1 MQLFF
6 IHHKWINGAKKS
18 VASSSETIEV
28 NSFLHKQLHGVLEFS
43 GDEVRLNS
51 GKPSFK
57 EQR

>member
-1 MQLFF
+1 MV
-6 IHHKWINGAKKS
+6 IWGWNINFS
-18 VASSSETIEV
+18 PVATSSETIEV

-43 GDEVRLNS
+43 GNEVRLNS